1 MCMCVCVCMGEC
13 VYGCFQLLYPFRST
27 FLFVFLFFSST
38 LRAFLL
44 RSLGAVLS
52 LLLDASFCFYIL
64 EGWNCGSVFRGR
76 RMERPERLEGR
87 NR

>member
-1 MCMCVCVCMGEC
+1 MNSNTHKRTLRSLSFLVLPHVAFVVHSYLCVCVCVCMGEC

-44 RSLGAVLS
+44 RSLGAVL
-52 LLLDASFCFYIL
+52 C
-64 EGWNCGSVFRGR
+64 
-76 RMERPERLEGR
+76 
-87 NR
+87 